1 MKAPYLVAIAV
12 AAGAL
17 ASASLT
23 AQASDAR
30 SGQDIYRDKCVYCHD
45 SRGWG
50 TRVLARRTPPGEGEL
65 VKRKDLP
72 AAYTQIVVRRG
83 LNSMPGFT
91 PTDLSD
97 EEIARLAHWLDEQN

>member
-1 MKAPYLVAIAV
+1 MRALHLAAIALG
-12 AAGAL
+12 AGAL
-17 ASASLT
+17 ASAAFT
-23 AQASDAR
+23 ARASDAR
-30 SGQDIYRDKCVYCHD
+30 SGQEIYSDKCVYCHD

-50 TRVLARRTPPGEGEL
+50 TRVLARRTPPGEAEL

-72 AAYTQIVVRRG
+72 AAYTQLVVRRG

-97 EEIARLAHWLDEQN
+97 EEIARVARWLDERN